1 MIPPPTMT
9 TSTAPTAGCGWNA
22 DTVLGLCQIGSEN
35 GLGKEHLEMQWA
47 RENRIA
53 DFMDLKVRFD
63 CASRPVA
70 ADSAPM
76 AHQMIPSAGWTS
88 GQNPGKELAA

>member
-1 MIPPPTMT
+1 MIPPPTTT

-53 DFMDLKVRFD
+53 DFMDLKV
-63 CASRPVA
+63 ASIVPAGPWLRIVA
-70 ADSAPM
+70 
-76 AHQMIPSAGWTS
+76 H
-88 GQNPGKELAA
+88 K